1 MILNIENFRQKIT
14 HSEPPTVKWIVAQE
28 EYKFGDV
35 TKKAMG
41 KAMDAITSFTG
52 KEDTFF
58 GFEEL
63 QESWQKSKV
72 AVFWEPIYTPCVYTG
87 SISPPFEGPMI
98 LREF

>member
-1 MILNIENFRQKIT
+1 
-14 HSEPPTVKWIVAQE
+14 VAQE

-72 AVFWEPIYTPCVYTG
+72 AVF
-87 SISPPFEGPMI
+87 
-98 LREF
+98 

>member
-1 MILNIENFRQKIT
+1 MRPGFFNGFLLLMILNLENFRQKIT
-14 HSEPPTVKWIVAQE
+14 HSQPPTVKFSIVAQE

-52 KEDTFF
+52 KEETFF

-63 QESWQKSKV
+63 QES
-72 AVFWEPIYTPCVYTG
+72 
-87 SISPPFEGPMI
+87 
-98 LREF
+98 

>member
-58 GFEEL
+58 RIWRTPRILAKVKSGGFL
-63 QESWQKSKV
+63 RTYIH
-72 AVFWEPIYTPCVYTG
+72 ALCVYRFDFSIWG
-87 SISPPFEGPMI
+87 SNDS
-98 LREF
+98 